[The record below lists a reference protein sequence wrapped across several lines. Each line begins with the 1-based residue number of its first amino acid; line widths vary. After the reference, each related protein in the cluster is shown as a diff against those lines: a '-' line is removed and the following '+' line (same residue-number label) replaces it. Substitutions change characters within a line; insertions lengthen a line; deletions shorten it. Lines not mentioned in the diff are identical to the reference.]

1 MWRDQPRLLIAEVAI
16 TGLSAGHVE
25 VSRVALPPTTPSV
38 SRDVA
43 LLIPAEATIGDVLQ
57 VARTTV
63 IRATAI
69 ELFDLF
75 AGPPLAPGER
85 SAGLRFTFQPMTAGA
100 DDDAIAAELAAFEG
114 AVLRATKARVRGVE
128 GQ

>member
-1 MWRDQPRLLIAEVAI
+1 M
-16 TGLSAGHVE
+16 
-25 VSRVALPPTTPSV
+25 
-38 SRDVA
+38 RDVA
-43 LLIPAEATIGDVLQ
+43 LLIPAGTSIGQVVG

-63 IRATAI
+63 SQATSV

-85 SAGLRFTFQPMTAGA
+85 SAGLRFTFQPATPGA
-100 DDDAIAAELAAFEG
+100 DDDAIAAALSTFEG
-114 AVLRATKARVRGVE
+114 EVLRSCGARIRGVE